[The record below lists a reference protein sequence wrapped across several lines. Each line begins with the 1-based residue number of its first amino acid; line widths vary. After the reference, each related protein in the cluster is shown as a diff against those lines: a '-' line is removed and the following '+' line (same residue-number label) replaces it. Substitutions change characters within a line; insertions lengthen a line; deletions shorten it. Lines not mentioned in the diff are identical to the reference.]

1 MNFRVL
7 KKFWKSPRTS
17 LFLKKGHEPWKK
29 FSFLKMCLA
38 SVLLSKAFG
47 YRREECVCLCVCVC
61 VGGGGGGHDK
71 EGSMRKM

>member
-29 FSFLKMCLA
+29 FRFLKMRVA

-47 YRREECVCLCVCVC
+47 YSREECLCVYVCVCVC
-61 VGGGGGGHDK
+61 VGGGGGMIKKDQ
-71 EGSMRKM
+71 

>member
-17 LFLKKGHEPWKK
+17 LFLKKGHEPLEK
-29 FSFLKMCLA
+29 FSFLKICVA

-47 YRREECVCLCVCVC
+47 YSREECVCVCVC
-61 VGGGGGGHDK
+61 VLYYKFILYSLEKHPIK
-71 EGSMRKM
+71 L